1 MIFSIYNKWGEVSRL
16 MKKFIIAM
24 ISVLIT
30 MLSTGGVFANHRE
43 NMRGAWIATVYNLDF
58 PTAKNNAEAQKKEFS
73 DKLDK
78 LQEMGINTV
87 IVQVRPKSD
96 ALYQSKIN
104 PWSDVLT
111 GIQGQYPGYDPLAY
125 MVEEAHKR
133 NMDFHAWLNPYR
145 VTTSGTDINSLC
157 ETHPARLHPQ
167 WLIEYN
173 GALYYNPALDEVK
186 EYIADTVKEIA
197 ENYDVDAIHYDDY
210 FYPSDYP
217 LTEGA
222 TPDSAEAD
230 ARRQH
235 VNDMI
240 RMSSQAI
247 KSVQPDCMFG
257 VSPMGIWKNASTDP
271 MGSNTNGKEAYY
283 SVFADTLTWIKEGW
297 IDYVVPQ
304 IYWEIGNKA
313 ADYETLVKWWSDQV
327 KGTKVHLYI
336 GEAVYKDEVSSE
348 IKEHLKICEKD
359 ASVQGNIFYSTKELL
374 ANRQQVAEQ
383 LKEFYRNPVEDKND
397 QNENSVSPSP
407 LENQISAIFNSASIY
422 INDQKVLLE
431 SYNINGY
438 NYFKLRDIA
447 ATMTET
453 GSRFDVLWDE
463 DLQKIKLITGQP
475 YTVLG
480 GELAKGDGKNKN
492 AVKTSSELEIN
503 GTEFKAEAYNIS
515 GNNYFKLRD
524 LGNALD
530 FSVVW
535 DQQAQAIK
543 IYTLNLPE

>member
-1 MIFSIYNKWGEVSRL
+1 

-359 ASVQGNIFYSTKELL
+359 ASVQGNIFYSAKELL

>member
-359 ASVQGNIFYSTKELL
+359 ASVQGNIFYSAKELL

>member
-30 MLSTGGVFANHRE
+30 MLSTVGVFANHRE

-186 EYIADTVKEIA
+186 EYIAYTVKEID
-197 ENYDVDAIHYDDY
+197 ENSDVDAIHYDDY

-222 TPDSAEAD
+222 TPDGAEAD

-247 KSVQPDCMFG
+247 KSVRPDCMFG

-359 ASVQGNIFYSTKELL
+359 ASVQGNIFYSAKELL

-407 LENQISAIFNSASIY
+407 LENQIPAIFNSASIY

-453 GSRFDVLWDE
+453 GSRFDVLLDE

>member
-222 TPDSAEAD
+222 TPDGAEAD

-359 ASVQGNIFYSTKELL
+359 ASVQGNIFYSAKELL

>member
-348 IKEHLKICEKD
+348 IKEHLKRCEKD
-359 ASVQGNIFYSTKELL
+359 ASVQGNIFYSAKELL